1 MPRIDMIGLF
11 VGDLAATV
19 AFYRDILR
27 LQVDWDGQSP
37 YAECKLQGTRF
48 SFYERK
54 LLPGLLGTQPVY
66 PAGVNGT
73 FEIAFDFPTS
83 AALDA
88 EYARVTAAGAKALYP
103 PRDEP
108 WGMHSC
114 YILDPDGNLI
124 ELTSWNTAA

>member
-66 PAGVNGT
+66 PAG
-73 FEIAFDFPTS
+73 
-83 AALDA
+83 
-88 EYARVTAAGAKALYP
+88 
-103 PRDEP
+103 
-108 WGMHSC
+108 
-114 YILDPDGNLI
+114 
-124 ELTSWNTAA
+124 

>member
-108 WGMHSC
+108 WGMRSC